1 MNNYSRVSTGLNSD
15 LLSAFLLLCITQST
29 YLSYLTPM
37 PEPREVTLF
46 SYLPLYVALFNP

>member
-15 LLSAFLLLCITQST
+15 LLNAFLLLCITEST

-37 PEPREVTLF
+37 AEPREQMCVG
-46 SYLPLYVALFNP
+46 V